1 MSATNDTPLKRFTAF
16 WFVLGAF
23 LLFGIIA
30 LILAPLAK
38 TPEVTVADEAGAIRR
53 LAIRDEVE
61 QQQAVNLI
69 RTEKGDKLQVPP
81 AEVFSL
87 VGAKLAATKPQAVK
101 DEKFRAPTAAPAEAA
116 QTEAA
121 EAEESKE
128 AAPVEK
134 VAEAPVKTASEE
146 KSGAEKP
153 VAPPAA
159 PVAPAQPASPAPA
172 ASPAQPEAASS
183 AVAPAAA
190 APAAKPSPALTPRAP
205 RPETT
210 SEPAES
216 SSL

>member
-153 VAPPAA
+153 VTPPAA

-172 ASPAQPEAASS
+172 AQP
-183 AVAPAAA
+183 
-190 APAAKPSPALTPRAP
+190 KL
-205 RPETT
+205 
-210 SEPAES
+210 
-216 SSL
+216 LLQQLHQLQQLNLLLL

>member
-101 DEKFRAPTAAPAEAA
+101 DEKFRAPTAAPAEAV

-153 VAPPAA
+153 VTPPAA

-172 ASPAQPEAASS
+172 AQPEAASS
-183 AVAPAAA
+183 AVAP